1 MGFVNTKKKFL
12 ISSLVE
18 KRRVTVSSHMN
29 VESRLQHVNYR
40 DDERRGLDVGV
51 TPATFP

>member
-1 MGFVNTKKKFL
+1 MGFINTKKKFL

-29 VESRLQHVNYR
+29 VESRLQY
-40 DDERRGLDVGV
+40 LDWIIRLRSKNL
-51 TPATFP
+51 FPPIGRA